1 MSLENQTNNNVSI
14 TTITNVFYSLSFY
27 SPLIITTSII
37 VFSLFSSSLEKGLVF
52 LLWLFVITFLRVI
65 ILKIVQMSMKT
76 VPQALPAICLTG
88 LTDIFIP
95 NDVTYSTYV
104 LAFTMFYF
112 IMPMIM
118 VSAQSKINAMNYYV
132 IAFFIAYIVLDL
144 FIKSSLLCI
153 PTILSVNVLSEIVSG
168 MGLGALIAGPI
179 MYGTS
184 LRNMLFIN
192 EVNSNGEV
200 CSMPS
205 KQKFK
210 CNLYKNGELVN
221 NNNL

>member
-1 MSLENQTNNNVSI
+1 MSSETQNMNASLINL
-14 TTITNVFYSLSFY
+14 FYSLSFY
-27 SPLIITTSII
+27 SPLIITTSIL

-52 LLWLFVITFLRVI
+52 LLWLFVITFVRVI
-65 ILKIVQMSMKT
+65 ILKIFQRSMKT
-76 VPQALPAICLTG
+76 VPHVLPPICLTG

-104 LAFTMFYF
+104 LAFSMFYF

-118 VSAQSKINAMNYYV
+118 VSSQNKMDAMNYYV
-132 IAFFIAYIVLDL
+132 VAFFIAYIILDL
-144 FIKSSLLCI
+144 FIKNSLLCI
-153 PTILSVNVLSEIVSG
+153 SSILSVNILSEIVAG

-192 EVNSNGEV
+192 EVNSNNEV

-221 NNNL
+221 NNNNL